1 MKSLFLK
8 IIPAVLT
15 MLLFTVPKS
24 AVWAQDNTFDLAAF
38 SESTVLYQ
46 ANVYGVG
53 LEPKKS
59 MLTLAMKDS
68 VVVLLLPKG
77 KMVFN
82 GHYGPSLKLE
92 SAGLSKDG
100 KNIIGGFGHD
110 VYFWDIADKDSKPT
124 LLRYN
129 EITDKQAGAGLV
141 DFALGP
147 NGKYA
152 ASSASASPG
161 AARLVLWNLQ
171 KQKIEHSLALMTD
184 NNQKRDNG
192 GEAIAFSEDGKRVAV
207 ALQPENEVWVYD
219 IAKAEVLQKI
229 SIDKA
234 TSMILD
240 IAFSPDGKN
249 LATTGIQFDEKRRP
263 HAQPIEL
270 WDAETGRHVK
280 SLDNASFE
288 TALAWSPDGNYLA
301 SGSLRGAIYF
311 WDIENGKVLHTLKG
325 HSKYITDLV
334 ISADGQMLISS
345 SQARKS
351 GSSGSVRLWKQK

>member
-15 MLLFTVPKS
+15 MLIFTIPKS

-219 IAKAEVLQKI
+219 IAKAEVLHKI
-229 SIDKA
+229 SI
-234 TSMILD
+234 
-240 IAFSPDGKN
+240 
-249 LATTGIQFDEKRRP
+249 
-263 HAQPIEL
+263 
-270 WDAETGRHVK
+270 
-280 SLDNASFE
+280 DNASFE

-345 SQARKS
+345 SQASKS